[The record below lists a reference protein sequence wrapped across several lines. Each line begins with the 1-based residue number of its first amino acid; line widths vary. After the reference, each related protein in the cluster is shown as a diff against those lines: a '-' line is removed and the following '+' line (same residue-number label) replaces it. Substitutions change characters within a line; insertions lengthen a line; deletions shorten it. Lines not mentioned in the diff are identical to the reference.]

1 MPLLAEDCT
10 TTLEQNADYGFPE
23 SETSH
28 IAGGEAPQNVATGT
42 SQSGVEP
49 VSGKLG
55 RGEAGEPYDAG
66 NADGMSDQSNC
77 VSFAHSNTDK
87 VLQDSATLPPTTLPP
102 AAAQALDSAAVWP
115 AANSQAQAVTVDS
128 LVQASAQTPPRH
140 TTPLP
145 PPNLYQK
152 RSVRRLA
159 SVAATSKVLAWAA
172 VTMILDMAQLQSV
185 IRTARSALPSV
196 TDPLL
201 THTPTTQ
208 RPLLDLVDTVSVVT
222 TSPAPTLE
230 TRVETH
236 SLPIWALMSLLADLE
251 VTLRLAA

>member
-128 LVQASAQTPPRH
+128 LAQALDQTPALH

-145 PPNLYQK
+145 LPNLCQK
-152 RSVRRLA
+152 RFVRPSVL
-159 SVAATSKVLAWAA
+159 VAATSMVLVWAA
-172 VTMILDMAQLQSV
+172 VTMTPDTAQLQSV
-185 IRTARSALPSV
+185 IRTALSALPSA
-196 TDPLL
+196 TDPTL
-201 THTPTTQ
+201 THTPTTR
-208 RPLLDLVDTVSVVT
+208 RPPLDSADTVSLVT

-230 TRVETH
+230 MRAETRSPPT
-236 SLPIWALMSLLADLE
+236 WAQMLLLADLE
-251 VTLRLAA
+251 VTLRLEA